1 MLDVGTFWKMPDN
14 SWYIMVM
21 SNTNG
26 YMSIIALETWSME
39 FMYTKVVPS
48 DLINFEPSA
57 NFEMNNFLINELGKY
72 E

>member
-26 YMSIIALETWSME
+26 YMSIIALERWSME

-48 DLINFEPSA
+48 DLINFVPSDDLK
-57 NFEMNNFLINELGKY
+57 MNMKIIDEVAKQ
-72 E
+72 